1 MNNLKSKAGFTLVEL
16 IVVIAILA
24 ILAGVGT
31 AAYTGYIE
39 KAKEAKDT
47 QILSAINTA
56 FSAACTE
63 NSVLPTVFADT
74 GAKTAAITVASGVIG
89 DLAVEYGTSDADDAL
104 EEELIKDFEAY
115 FEGNDS
121 ATLGYY
127 TVLTF
132 ENGNFKGLKN

>member
-56 FSAACTE
+56 LSAACTE
-63 NSVLPTVFADT
+63 NGVAPTTITSASVTITDNKVA
-74 GAKTAAITVASGVIG
+74 GITVELG
-89 DLAVEYGTSDADDAL
+89 DSDAENAKED
-104 EEELIKDFEAY
+104 LIEGDFTTY
-115 FEGNDS
+115 FAGN
-121 ATLGYY
+121 TNTVLGYY
-127 TVLTF
+127 TSF
-132 ENGNFKGLKN
+132 SFSAGNFSGVHTES